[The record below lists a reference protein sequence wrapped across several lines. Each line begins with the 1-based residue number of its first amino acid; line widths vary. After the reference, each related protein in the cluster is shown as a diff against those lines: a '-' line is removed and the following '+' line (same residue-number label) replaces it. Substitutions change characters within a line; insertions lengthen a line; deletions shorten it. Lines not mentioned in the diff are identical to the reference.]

1 MKKLLTLLVL
11 ISVLACSERKSE
23 EIYQGKL
30 QEFVSGS
37 FIIEK
42 DSTTGR
48 LDFQKIID
56 HDGKRFFVSREDQ
69 GYSLFNAVTGKKEFT
84 FKIPKE
90 GPLSLKGHAVAYQ
103 VFDGNEFIA
112 VSSQGNVK
120 KYISGVEVKEMS
132 LDWTDY
138 QEKMLIQMS
147 DTNDN
152 FIKIDSNRYQ
162 LFNNPFDIFNDEKS
176 VDLDYR
182 EWVVEFDL
190 EEGWVCASDLK
201 APLGEEFSN
210 STSASHLKSVYNG
223 NLNQFYLMFAPSD
236 TLYQIQN
243 CKVLRK
249 IALESVTEFKY
260 LPGLYE
266 QNGRNKNWKNNPTSA
281 GNTSLNY
288 DSNNELYIRM
298 VLMKT
303 EETQPE
309 IKDIRER
316 TGLNKSTFILLVY
329 DLGWRLKAELELFY
343 DAGQSSGNII
353 ASKEGIFITKTEQK
367 SEDEYEFYKIDLSRF
382 GDN

>member
-1 MKKLLTLLVL
+1 MKKLFTLLAL
-11 ISVLACSERKSE
+11 ILAFACSERKSE

-30 QEFVSGS
+30 EDFISGS

-42 DSTTGR
+42 DSTTSR

-56 HDGKRFFVSREDQ
+56 YDGKRFFVSKEDQ

-90 GPLSLKGHAVAYQ
+90 GPLSLKGHAIAYQ

-120 KYISGVEVKEMS
+120 KYINGEEVKGMS
-132 LDWTDY
+132 LDWTNY

-147 DTNDN
+147 DTDDN
-152 FIKIDSNRYQ
+152 FLKIDSNRYQ

-190 EEGWVCASDLK
+190 EEGWVCASDFK

-210 STSASHLKSVYNG
+210 STSASHMKSVYNG
-223 NLNQFYLMFAPSD
+223 DLNEFYLMFSPSD
-236 TLYQIQN
+236 TLYQIHN
-243 CKVLRK
+243 CNVLRK
-249 IALESVTEFKY
+249 IGLESVTEFKY
-260 LPGLYE
+260 LPGLFE
-266 QNGRNKNWKNNPTSA
+266 QNGRNRNWRGNPASA
-281 GNTSLNY
+281 GNASLNY
-288 DSNNELYIRM
+288 DSHNQLYIRM
-298 VLMKT
+298 VLAKT

-309 IKDIRER
+309 ITGIRER
-316 TGLNKSTFILLVY
+316 TGLNKFTFLILVY
-329 DLGWRLKAELELFY
+329 DLEWKLKAELELFY

-353 ASKEGIFITKTEQK
+353 VSKEGFFIPKPEQE
-367 SEDEYEFYKIDLSRF
+367 SEDAYEFYKIDLSRF
-382 GDN
+382 GDK